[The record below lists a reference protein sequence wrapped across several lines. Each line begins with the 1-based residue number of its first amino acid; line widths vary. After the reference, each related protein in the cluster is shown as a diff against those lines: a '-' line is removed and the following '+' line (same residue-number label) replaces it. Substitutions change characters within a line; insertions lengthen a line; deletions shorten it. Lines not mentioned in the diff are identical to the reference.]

1 MFGKNE
7 KKTEEAKANVNYDIK
22 VEKVRRTKNDSILM
36 VDLIVNGVWI
46 KSCMLKKLSVKK
58 MVKSIRRVIHA
69 ISCSFLLRSQEINGI
84 IVHGSRYLMGISKR
98 FANRL
103 HLCYNQVAR

>member
-36 VDLIVNGVWI
+36 VDTL
-46 KSCMLKKLSVKK
+46 
-58 MVKSIRRVIHA
+58 
-69 ISCSFLLRSQEINGI
+69 
-84 IVHGSRYLMGISKR
+84 
-98 FANRL
+98 
-103 HLCYNQVAR
+103 